1 MIHSMVRYQDG
12 SVLAQLGEPD
22 MRTPIAHT
30 MAWPN
35 RVTSG
40 VAPLDFCKLSALTFS
55 APDFQRYPCLK
66 LAMEAFEQGQ
76 AATTALNA
84 ANEIVVAAFLAE
96 EIRFTDIADLNLAV
110 LEQMDLQEPQSVDD
124 VLKVDAIAREVARKQ
139 VMRLAS

>member
-1 MIHSMVRYQDG
+1 
-12 SVLAQLGEPD
+12 
-22 MRTPIAHT
+22 
-30 MAWPN
+30 
-35 RVTSG
+35 
-40 VAPLDFCKLSALTFS
+40 
-55 APDFQRYPCLK
+55 
-66 LAMEAFEQGQ
+66 MEAFEQGQ

>member
-1 MIHSMVRYQDG
+1 MLFRS
-12 SVLAQLGEPD
+12 
-22 MRTPIAHT
+22 
-30 MAWPN
+30 
-35 RVTSG
+35 
-40 VAPLDFCKLSALTFS
+40 
-55 APDFQRYPCLK
+55 
-66 LAMEAFEQGQ
+66 
-76 AATTALNA
+76 